1 MTILMDGKVQE
12 IISAKDLRQ
21 VNSLSQLIAPK
32 QHLRLAINELITQEK
47 TQEKKEDYK
56 FYKEVIKNELKEANP
71 QLYQTTFS
79 PKTLLKNHVYGVSVR
94 VNMAG
99 KSQL

>member
-1 MTILMDGKVQE
+1 
-12 IISAKDLRQ
+12 
-21 VNSLSQLIAPK
+21 
-32 QHLRLAINELITQEK
+32 LITYEK

-71 QLYQTTFS
+71 QLYQTTLS